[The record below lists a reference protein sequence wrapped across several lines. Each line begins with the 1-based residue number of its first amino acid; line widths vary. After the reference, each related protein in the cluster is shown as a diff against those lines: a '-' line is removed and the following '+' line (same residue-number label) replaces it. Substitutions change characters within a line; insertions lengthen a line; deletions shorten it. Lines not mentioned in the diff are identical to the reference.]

1 MLFSRVSK
9 GEEFSKRES
18 IFNNHGTAYEVLT
31 VKKDHEQ
38 RLNYTQ
44 ANFCVCFLLFVVFC
58 CCCFFSNKTWTAM
71 ENGGTHKLNGLNCFI
86 ISVIWTSCA
95 KNVQNH
101 NQYNQLLWITGFM
114 KILLFSVHTICCDSQ
129 LITWDTY

>member
-1 MLFSRVSK
+1 MLLSRVSK

-44 ANFCVCFLLFVVFC
+44 ANFFVFVFCYSLFFVVAA
-58 CCCFFSNKTWTAM
+58 FSPT
-71 ENGGTHKLNGLNCFI
+71 KLGLQRKM
-86 ISVIWTSCA
+86 V
-95 KNVQNH
+95 V
-101 NQYNQLLWITGFM
+101 
-114 KILLFSVHTICCDSQ
+114 
-129 LITWDTY
+129 LIN